1 MSSRSHYQEQTPVSL
16 KLVSWLLLSLLLHG
30 LILFFT
36 YNSTPSGYEPRT
48 LHINIAEKKIN
59 TPASTP
65 KKIISKK
72 PAVTSESIARRE
84 HSPPVIKK
92 SIPVSVPVSFP
103 AATPTSQVATDI
115 EANRSNK
122 LLTEIDVELTRNQY
136 DDILRLIKE
145 AVTSHY
151 NYPNAAIRRG
161 WQGEVTLA
169 FTVESNGQIINIR
182 IANSSGYPI
191 LDRAA
196 LASLNKVGDIRSAQ
210 HQPLSFELPILY
222 HLQEG

>member
-36 YNSTPSGYEPRT
+36 HNSTPSGYEPRT
-48 LHINIAEKKIN
+48 LHINIAAQKTN

-65 KKIISKK
+65 KKIISRK

-84 HSPPVIKK
+84 NTQPVIKK
-92 SIPVSVPVSFP
+92 SAPVSVP
-103 AATPTSQVATDI
+103 AATPAPQAATEN
-115 EANRSNK
+115 EASRSNE
-122 LLTEIDVELTRNQY
+122 LVAEIDAELNRNQY
-136 DDILRLIKE
+136 DEILRLIKE